1 MLLNYGAEHTD
12 KWYEHQTPPVTET
25 KEVTILWDFP
35 INTDR
40 KITANRPDIVIRD
53 KIKKTCL
60 LLDISIPSD
69 VNTSLK
75 TYEKLS
81 KYKGLE
87 IELGKSW
94 KVQVKTIPVIIG
106 ALGAINKNTNNYIK
120 ELPGKIPISELQKIS
135 LLGTSTILRKALS
148 LNMI

>member
-1 MLLNYGAEHTD
+1 MS
-12 KWYEHQTPPVTET
+12 P
-25 KEVTILWDFP
+25 
-35 INTDR
+35 
-40 KITANRPDIVIRD
+40 
-53 KIKKTCL
+53 
-60 LLDISIPSD
+60 LDISIPSD

-106 ALGAINKNTNNYIK
+106 ALGAINKNTKNYK
-120 ELPGKIPISELQKIS
+120 KRVTYLVKYQLVNCKRY
-135 LLGTSTILRKALS
+135 LF
-148 LNMI
+148 